1 MNIAE
6 GRSRGANPDAIRIYR
21 ERISTPLER
30 YPGLLETLHFWSA
43 SPSQQIERP
52 EQVIEFGRVVDIMVR
67 DKSAREAVK
76 DYLTGTWSD
85 VNGNDV
91 NKSMNEV
98 REELAWAVI
107 DELSRQLFPS

>member
-1 MNIAE
+1 
-6 GRSRGANPDAIRIYR
+6 
-21 ERISTPLER
+21 
-30 YPGLLETLHFWSA
+30 
-43 SPSQQIERP
+43 
-52 EQVIEFGRVVDIMVR
+52 MVR